1 MIHQVKSYMPHIPSL
16 RYGLQPSH
24 RPSSVSVLV
33 LVSLIT
39 WLLTTTSS
47 TIFTGTVIQVI
58 VMVLHLVAIKCFLLW
73 VCWLCWCSF
82 LGCGVLSTCGGYECC
97 LQRMDKYLCMRGWFL
112 NPTRG
117 FEIVTISLLCIV
129 LYCRLHLYLPVPHAY
144 THTQTAAQTY
154 LTPPGMHWSSASW
167 TPSPHSWQDS
177 PSSPSLVTSPLSST
191 QILSVLCAVA
201 VGLPLSRTQM
211 PLLSSPGSHRYD
223 ERWCTS
229 FQVMLPPGTCII
241 MIYEYVPMN

>member
-73 VCWLCWCSF
+73 VCWWWCSF

-144 THTQTAAQTY
+144 THTHKQQPKPILLPQGCIDHQPLGHLH
-154 LTPPGMHWSSASW
+154 LTHGWIH
-167 TPSPHSWQDS
+167 H
-177 PSSPSLVTSPLSST
+177 
-191 QILSVLCAVA
+191 
-201 VGLPLSRTQM
+201 
-211 PLLSSPGSHRYD
+211 LLHP
-223 ERWCTS
+223 W
-229 FQVMLPPGTCII
+229 
-241 MIYEYVPMN
+241 